1 MNGILHQLAK
11 IYEGTS
17 NINQALQAYKKI
29 LDISPDDEK
38 AGKEYLRLRLEL
50 LNKGKRSPQ
59 E

>member
-1 MNGILHQLAK
+1 VNGILHQLAK

-38 AGKEYLRLRLEL
+38 AGKAYLKLRLKL
-50 LNKGKRSPQ
+50 LDKGKSSLQ